1 MKVSFEDLAMQKW
14 NIQTDRAQTV
24 DEKNGVIYWIIMFT
38 GRVMV
43 IKMSKIAADGS
54 EKLIT
59 DFIELFQKMV
69 WLIGFGDIVHGIL
82 RVKL

>member
-59 DFIELFQKMV
+59 DFIELFQKML